1 MTMSKY
7 RSIVTALADR
17 IRSGELGPG
26 ARLPAQRQLAA
37 QLGVDLTTVTRAYT
51 ELKRMGLVEGR
62 TGSGSFVRGGPAAAS
77 PLPVAAGFDLSMNV
91 PPRPPGLGDRVAQ
104 GLAALLA
111 GPEGGS
117 SLGYQPSGGTARDR
131 AAAAGWLGRRLGV
144 VAEDRVVVAAG
155 AQSALF
161 ALLDLLLQRDDT
173 LACAGL
179 TYPGVRA
186 IAAHLGLRL
195 AGLAQDA
202 DGLDPDAFADLCR
215 TSPPKALYLVPTIAS
230 PTTATLP
237 LERRQAIVAT
247 ARRHGVAIV
256 EDDAYGALPEA
267 APPPLSA
274 LAPEIAWHVAS
285 LSKCA
290 SPALRVAYV
299 AAPDAS
305 AAVPLTAGLR
315 AISLMASPLTAALAT
330 RWIGDGTLAAL
341 TAAIRAENRARQ
353 RLAAAMLP
361 AGAVAAHPDGNHL
374 WLALPEG
381 WTATAFTAA
390 ARESGLLVVPADV
403 FDVTGAP
410 PRAERPPRAVRLSLG
425 GVPDRTGLE
434 RALLR
439 LSGLLAW
446 PGAPG
451 AAIV

>member
-1 MTMSKY
+1 MSKY
-7 RSIVTALADR
+7 RSIIDQLADR
-17 IRSGELGPG
+17 IRSGALLPG
-26 ARLPAQRQLAA
+26 ARLPPQRQLAA

-62 TGSGSFVRGGPAAAS
+62 NGSGSFVRGLPVAVGPAAPATG
-77 PLPVAAGFDLSMNV
+77 GFDLSMNV
-91 PPRPPGLGDRVAQ
+91 PPQPPGLGDRVAE

-117 SLGYQPSGGTARDR
+117 SLGYQPSSGTARDR
-131 AAAAGWLGRRLGV
+131 AAGASWLGPRLGA
-144 VAEDRVVVAAG
+144 VAEDRVVAAAG

-161 ALLDLLLQRDDT
+161 ALLDLLLGRGDT

-179 TYPGVRA
+179 TYPGMRA
-186 IAAHLGLRL
+186 IAAHLGLNL

-202 DGLDPDAFADLCR
+202 QGIDPDAFERLCR
-215 TSPPKALYLVPTIAS
+215 DGPPKALYLVPTIAS

-237 LERRQAIVAT
+237 QDRRQAIVAT
-247 ARRHGVAIV
+247 ARRHGVMIV
-256 EDDAYGALPEA
+256 EDDAYGALQDT
-267 APPPLSA
+267 APPPLAA
-274 LAPEIAWHVAS
+274 LAPDVVWHVAS

-305 AAVPLTAGLR
+305 AVVPLTAGLR

-353 RLAAAMLP
+353 RLAASLLP

-374 WLALPEG
+374 WLTLPEG
-381 WTATAFTAA
+381 WSATAFTAA
-390 ARESGLLVVPADV
+390 ARESGLLVVPADA
-403 FDVTGAP
+403 FDVTGA
-410 PRAERPPRAVRLSLG
+410 PPRAVRLSLG
-425 GVPDRTGLE
+425 GVPDRAGLE
-434 RALLR
+434 RALRR
-439 LSGLLAW
+439 LSRLLSGSA
-446 PGAPG
+446 GAPG

>member
-1 MTMSKY
+1 MSKY
-7 RSIVTALADR
+7 RSIVAQMADR
-17 IRSGELGPG
+17 IRSGALLPG
-26 ARLPAQRQLAA
+26 SRLPAQRQLAA
-37 QLGVDLTTVTRAYT
+37 ELGVDLTTVTRAYT

-62 TGSGSFVRGGPAAAS
+62 SGSGSFVRGVPAAETPAR
-77 PLPVAAGFDLSMNV
+77 AADGFDLSMNV
-91 PPRPPGLGDRVAQ
+91 PPQPPGLGDRVAE

-111 GPEGGS
+111 GPEGAAG
-117 SLGYQPSGGTARDR
+117 LGYQPSGGAARDR
-131 AAAAGWLGRRLGV
+131 AAGASWLGRRLGA

-161 ALLDLLLQRDDT
+161 AVLDLLLDRGDT

-202 DGLDPDAFADLCR
+202 DGLDPDAFEHLCR
-215 TSPPKALYLVPTIAS
+215 TDPPKALYLVPTIAS

-237 LERRQAIVAT
+237 SGRRQAIVAT
-247 ARRHGVAIV
+247 ARRHGVALV
-256 EDDAYGALPEA
+256 EDDAYGALPET
-267 APPPLSA
+267 APPPLAA

-290 SPALRVAYV
+290 TPALRVAYV

-305 AAVPLTAGLR
+305 AAMPLTAGLR
-315 AISLMASPLTAALAT
+315 AISLMASPLTAALAA

-353 RLAAAMLP
+353 RLAAALLP

-374 WLALPEG
+374 WLTLPEG
-381 WTATAFTAA
+381 WMATAFTAA
-390 ARESGLLVVPADV
+390 ARESGLLVVPADA
-403 FDVTGAP
+403 FDVTGT
-410 PRAERPPRAVRLSLG
+410 PPRAVRLSLG
-425 GVPDRTGLE
+425 GVPDRVGLE

-439 LSGLLAW
+439 LSGLLSWSAGG
-446 PGAPG
+446 PGV
-451 AAIV
+451 AIV

>member
-1 MTMSKY
+1 MSKY
-7 RSIVTALADR
+7 RSIVASLADR
-17 IRSGELGPG
+17 IRSGELLPG
-26 ARLPAQRQLAA
+26 SRLPAQRQLAA

-62 TGSGSFVRGGPAAAS
+62 TGSGSFVRSAPAPMATAQD
-77 PLPVAAGFDLSMNV
+77 PVAFDLGMNV

-111 GPEGGS
+111 APEGAA
-117 SLGYQPSGGTARDR
+117 SLGYQPSGGTAADR
-131 AAAAGWLGRRLGV
+131 KAGASWLARRLGPTT
-144 VAEDRVVVAAG
+144 ADRAVVAAG
-155 AQSALF
+155 TQSALF
-161 ALLDLLLQRDDT
+161 AVLDLLLGRGDT

-179 TYPGVRA
+179 TYAGMQA
-186 IAAHLGLRL
+186 IAGHLGLRL
-195 AGLAQDA
+195 AGLAHDG
-202 DGLDPDAFADLCR
+202 DGLDPQAFEELCR
-215 TSPPKALYLVPTIAS
+215 TAPPKALYLVPTIAN

-237 LERRQAIVAT
+237 LERRQAIAAT

-267 APPPLSA
+267 PPPPVAA
-274 LAPEIAWHVAS
+274 LAPEITWHLAS

-290 SPALRVAYV
+290 TPALRIAYV
-299 AAPDAS
+299 ATPDA
-305 AAVPLTAGLR
+305 AAALRLTGGLR
-315 AISLMASPLTAALAT
+315 AVSLMASPLTAGLAT
-330 RWIGDGTLAAL
+330 RWIGDGTLAVL
-341 TAAIRAENRARQ
+341 TAAIRAENRSRQ
-353 RLAAAMLP
+353 RLAASLLP
-361 AGAVAAHPDGNHL
+361 ASAVAAHPDGNHL

-381 WTATAFTAA
+381 WTAVAFTAA

-403 FDVTGAP
+403 FDVAGA
-410 PRAERPPRAVRLSLG
+410 PPRAVRLSLG

>member
-1 MTMSKY
+1 MSKY
-7 RSIVTALADR
+7 RSIVAQMANR
-17 IRSGELGPG
+17 IRSGALLPG
-26 ARLPAQRQLAA
+26 SRLPAQRQLAA
-37 QLGVDLTTVTRAYT
+37 ELGVDLTTVTRAYT

-62 TGSGSFVRGGPAAAS
+62 TGSGSFVRGVPAAETPA
-77 PLPVAAGFDLSMNV
+77 PAADAFDLSMNV
-91 PPRPPGLGDRVAQ
+91 PPQPPGLGDRVAE

-111 GPEGGS
+111 GPEGGA
-117 SLGYQPSGGTARDR
+117 SLGYQPSGGTVRDR
-131 AAAAGWLGRRLGV
+131 AAAAGWLGRRLGA

-161 ALLDLLLQRDDT
+161 ALLDLLLDRGDT

-202 DGLDPDAFADLCR
+202 DGLDPDAFAGLCR

-237 LERRQAIVAT
+237 PERRQAIVAT
-247 ARRHGVAIV
+247 ARQHGVAVV
-256 EDDAYGALPEA
+256 EDDAYGALAES
-267 APPPLSA
+267 APPPLAA

-290 SPALRVAYV
+290 TPALRVAYV
-299 AAPDAS
+299 AAPDAR
-305 AAVPLTAGLR
+305 AALPLTAGLR
-315 AISLMASPLTAALAT
+315 AISLMASPLTAGLAT
-330 RWIGDGTLAAL
+330 RWIGDGTLGEL

-381 WTATAFTAA
+381 WSAIAFTGA
-390 ARESGLLVVPADV
+390 ARESGLLVVPADA
-403 FDVTGAP
+403 FDVMGDAAGA
-410 PRAERPPRAVRLSLG
+410 PRAVRLSLG
-425 GVPDRTGLE
+425 GVPDRAGLE

-439 LSGLLAW
+439 LSGLLSWSA
-446 PGAPG
+446 GGPG

>member
-1 MTMSKY
+1 MSKY
-7 RSIVTALADR
+7 RSIVAQLADR
-17 IRSGELGPG
+17 IRSGAMLPG
-26 ARLPAQRQLAA
+26 SRLPAQRQLAA

-62 TGSGSFVRGGPAAAS
+62 TGSGSFVRGVPAAAA
-77 PLPVAAGFDLSMNV
+77 PATTADGFDLSMNV

-111 GPEGGS
+111 GPDGAA
-117 SLGYQPSGGTARDR
+117 SLGYQPSGGTAGDR
-131 AAAAGWLGRRLGV
+131 AAAAGWLGRRLGA

-161 ALLDLLLQRDDT
+161 GLLDLLLDRGDT

-179 TYPGVRA
+179 TYPGMRA

-195 AGLAQDA
+195 AGLVQDR
-202 DGLDPDAFADLCR
+202 DGLDPGAFEHLCR
-215 TSPPKALYLVPTIAS
+215 TGPPKALYLVPTIAS

-237 LERRQAIVAT
+237 LERRQAIAAT
-247 ARRHGVAIV
+247 ARRYGVAVI
-256 EDDAYGALPEA
+256 EDDAYGALPET
-267 APPPLSA
+267 APPPLTA

-290 SPALRVAYV
+290 TPALRVAYV
-299 AAPDAS
+299 AAPDAR
-305 AAVPLTAGLR
+305 AALPLTAGLR
-315 AISLMASPLTAALAT
+315 AISLMASPLTAGLAT
-330 RWIGDGTLAAL
+330 RWIGDGTLDEL
-341 TAAIRAENRARQ
+341 TTAIRTENRARQ

-381 WTATAFTAA
+381 WTAVAFTAA
-390 ARESGLLVVPADV
+390 ARESGLLVVPADA
-403 FDVTGAP
+403 FDVAGAP
-410 PRAERPPRAVRLSLG
+410 PPAVRLSLG
-425 GVPDRTGLE
+425 GVADRVGLE

-446 PGAPG
+446 PSAPG
-451 AAIV
+451 QAIV

>member
-1 MTMSKY
+1 MSKY
-7 RSIVTALADR
+7 RSIVAQLADR
-17 IRSGELGPG
+17 IRSGAMLPG

-51 ELKRMGLVEGR
+51 ELKRMGLVDGR
-62 TGSGSFVRGGPAAAS
+62 AGSGSFVRGVPAAAA
-77 PLPVAAGFDLSMNV
+77 PATTADGFDLSMNV

-111 GPEGGS
+111 GPEGSS
-117 SLGYQPSGGTARDR
+117 SLGYQASGGTAGDR
-131 AAAAGWLGRRLGV
+131 AAAAGWLGRRLGA

-161 ALLDLLLQRDDT
+161 ALLDLLLDHGDT
-173 LACAGL
+173 LVCAGL
-179 TYPGVRA
+179 TYPGMRA

-195 AGLAQDA
+195 AGLAQDRE
-202 DGLDPDAFADLCR
+202 GLDPEAFEHLCR
-215 TSPPKALYLVPTIAS
+215 TGSPKALYIVPTIAS

-247 ARRHGVAIV
+247 ARQYGVAVI
-256 EDDAYGALPEA
+256 EDDAYGALPET
-267 APPPLSA
+267 APPPLAA

-290 SPALRVAYV
+290 TPALRVAYV
-299 AAPDAS
+299 AAPDAR
-305 AAVPLTAGLR
+305 AALPLTAGLR
-315 AISLMASPLTAALAT
+315 AISLMASPLTAGLAT
-330 RWIGDGTLAAL
+330 RWIGDGTLDEL
-341 TAAIRAENRARQ
+341 TAAIRTENRARQ
-353 RLAAAMLP
+353 RLAAATLP

-381 WTATAFTAA
+381 WTAVAFTAV
-390 ARESGLLVVPADV
+390 ARESGLLVVPADA
-403 FDVTGAP
+403 FDVAGA
-410 PRAERPPRAVRLSLG
+410 PPRAVRLSLG
-425 GVPDRTGLE
+425 GVPDRAGLE

-439 LSGLLAW
+439 LSGLLVW
-446 PGAPG
+446 PGAAG